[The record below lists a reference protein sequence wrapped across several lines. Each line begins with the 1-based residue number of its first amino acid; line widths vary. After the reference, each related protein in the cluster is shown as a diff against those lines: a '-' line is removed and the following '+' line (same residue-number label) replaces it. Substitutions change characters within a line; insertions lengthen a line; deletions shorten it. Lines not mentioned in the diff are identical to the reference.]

1 MYIKQNSCNNLI
13 CKYGYHNY
21 DYCKSKHQT
30 QKVARVVEQLCI
42 ITSVYTIVYQ
52 GMLKHAP
59 MVIAEVNFHEQS
71 TALL

>member
-1 MYIKQNSCNNLI
+1 MTMCN
-13 CKYGYHNY
+13 
-21 DYCKSKHQT
+21 SKHQM

-59 MVIAEVNFHEQS
+59 MVIAEVNFHFCKKLQPKAMTS
-71 TALL
+71 